1 MGIYFGT
8 IAVSAILF
16 YLADKSKGC
25 LQYGLAAIS
34 ICVVCFIAGCRDIT
48 VGTDTQFYP
57 LIMFN
62 DAKSY
67 SIIAYYPRVISM
79 FGEAQPYGF
88 TFITWIISR
97 LVSNFGQYL
106 FMLELIAI
114 LPVYIGLC
122 KFNPNSTW
130 VGMSCYLFMLF
141 PFSLNGIKQCIAAS
155 FVFLAMAFY
164 LDDSKRTAVILY
176 IVACLMHQTAVLF
189 IALVPLYLFI
199 CGPGSSLSPVK
210 MLFMMIASFLLI
222 ATLVALGGRF
232 VSFLG
237 SLRESYSF
245 ITDHGATGANESGLI
260 MALLI
265 VLIHLMYLS
274 GNTLKHECP
283 NDTDMSLFFFLEYIS
298 LFGFFALQLGLV
310 ADGLSRIA
318 FYCYPFLCCYLEKI
332 PNRQS
337 ALTVF
342 IKIVFIIFMA
352 IYLYRMLISGS
363 MGLYPYTSVFL
374 GIR

>member
-1 MGIYFGT
+1 MEIYFGT
-8 IAVSAILF
+8 IAVSAMLF
-16 YLADKSKGC
+16 YLSDKSKGC
-25 LQYGLAAIS
+25 LQYGFAAIS
-34 ICVVCFIAGCRDIT
+34 ICLVCFIAGCRDIT

-62 DAKSY
+62 DAKNY
-67 SIIAYYPRVISM
+67 SIITYYPRVVSM

-88 TFITWIISR
+88 TFITWVISR

-106 FMLELIAI
+106 FILELTAI
-114 LPVYIGLC
+114 LPIYIGLR

-130 VGMSCYLFMLF
+130 IGMLCYLFMLF

-155 FVFLAMAFY
+155 FIFLAMVFFLY
-164 LDDSKRTAVILY
+164 DSKRTALILY
-176 IVACLMHQTAVLF
+176 IVACLMHQTAVFL
-189 IALVPLYLFI
+189 ITLVPVYLII
-199 CGPGSSLSPVK
+199 CGPGSSLSSVK

-222 ATLVALGGRF
+222 ATLVILGGRF

-245 ITDHGATGANESGLI
+245 IANHGATGANESGLI

-265 VLIHLMYLS
+265 VLIHIIYLS
-274 GNTLKHECP
+274 GNTSKHGCSD
-283 NDTDMSLFFFLEYIS
+283 DTDMSLFFFLEYIS

-310 ADGLSRIA
+310 ADGISRISI
-318 FYCYPFLCCYLEKI
+318 YCYPFLCCYLEKI
-332 PNRQS
+332 PSRHS
-337 ALTVF
+337 ALTLL
-342 IKIVFIIFMA
+342 IKIIYIIIMT

-363 MGLYPYTSVFL
+363 MGLYPYTSAFL

>member
-1 MGIYFGT
+1 LEIYFGT
-8 IAVSAILF
+8 IVISATLF
-16 YLADKSKGC
+16 CLADKSKGY
-25 LQYGLAAIS
+25 LRHGLAAMS
-34 ICVVCFIAGCRDIT
+34 IIVICFIAGCRDIT

-57 LIMFN
+57 FIMFN
-62 DAKSY
+62 DAKQY
-67 SIIAYYPRVISM
+67 SLFAYYPRVMSM
-79 FGEAQPYGF
+79 FGDSQPYGF

-106 FMLELIAI
+106 FTLELIAI
-114 LPVYIGLC
+114 LPIYIGLR

-130 VGMSCYLFMLF
+130 VGMLCYLFMLF

-164 LDDSKRTAVILY
+164 LDDSKRIAFILY
-176 IVACLMHQTAVLF
+176 IVACLMHQTAVVL
-189 IALVPLYLFI
+189 ITLVPLYLFI

-210 MLFMMIASFLLI
+210 MLFMTVASFLLI

-245 ITDHGATGANESGLI
+245 IANHGATGANESGLI
-260 MALLI
+260 MAFLI
-265 VLIHLMYLS
+265 VLIHLIYLS
-274 GNTLKHECP
+274 GNTLKHGSSG
-283 NDTDMSLFFFLEYIS
+283 DTDLSLFFFLEYIS
-298 LFGFFALQLGLV
+298 LFGCFALQLGLV

-318 FYCYPFLCCYLEKI
+318 IYCYPFLCCYLEKI
-332 PNRQS
+332 PNRIS
-337 ALTVF
+337 ALTVL
-342 IKIVFIIFMA
+342 IKIIFIIFMA
-352 IYLYRMLISGS
+352 VYLYRMLISGS
-363 MGLYPYTSVFL
+363 MGLYPYTSAFL

>member
-1 MGIYFGT
+1 MEIYFGT
-8 IAVSAILF
+8 IAVSALLF

-25 LQYGLAAIS
+25 LQYGFAAIS
-34 ICVVCFIAGCRDIT
+34 ICLVCYIAGCRDIT

-62 DAKSY
+62 DAKTHSL
-67 SIIAYYPRVISM
+67 ITYYPRVISM

-88 TFITWIISR
+88 TFITWIYTR
-97 LVSNFGQYL
+97 LISNFGQYL
-106 FMLELIAI
+106 FMLELTAI
-114 LPVYIGLC
+114 LPIYIGLR

-130 VGMSCYLFMLF
+130 VGMLCYLFMLF

-155 FVFLAMAFY
+155 FVFLAMSFY
-164 LDDSKRTAVILY
+164 LDDSKRTAIILY
-176 IVACLMHQTAVLF
+176 IVACLMHQTAILL
-189 IALVPLYLFI
+189 IAIVPLYLFI

-245 ITDHGATGANESGLI
+245 IVNHGATGANESGLI

-265 VLIHLMYLS
+265 VLIHLIYIS
-274 GNTLKHECP
+274 GNTLKHVSYD
-283 NDTDMSLFFFLEYIS
+283 DTDMSLFFSLSIFLYLDS
-298 LFGFFALQLGLV
+298 LHFNWG
-310 ADGLSRIA
+310 
-318 FYCYPFLCCYLEKI
+318 
-332 PNRQS
+332 
-337 ALTVF
+337 
-342 IKIVFIIFMA
+342 
-352 IYLYRMLISGS
+352 
-363 MGLYPYTSVFL
+363 
-374 GIR
+374 